1 MCIYGR
7 RKDNKDE
14 WSISI
19 VSAQYLAGPAS
30 LVTLGLYYSIY
41 TEKSV
46 TPV

>member
-1 MCIYGR
+1 MCIYGQ

-30 LVTLGLYYSIY
+30 HTMIII
-41 TEKSV
+41 
-46 TPV
+46 